1 MPEDYSVFIEDILAS
16 IEKVQKYVGS
26 LSFEEFSHDEMRI
39 DAVLR
44 NLEIIG
50 EAAGRIP
57 PKIRESY
64 PEIEWRK
71 IVGLRNILIHEYSGV
86 NLKIVW
92 DVVGNKLNPLKDELI
107 IMMEE
112 QG

>member
-1 MPEDYSVFIEDILAS
+1 MPEDYTVFIEDILVS
-16 IEKVQKYVGS
+16 IKKIQTYVES

-57 PKIRESY
+57 PGVREKI
-64 PEIEWRK
+64 
-71 IVGLRNILIHEYSGV
+71 SGH
-86 NLKIVW
+86 
-92 DVVGNKLNPLKDELI
+92 
-107 IMMEE
+107 
-112 QG
+112 

>member
-1 MPEDYSVFIEDILAS
+1 MPEDYTVFIEDILTS
-16 IEKVQKYVGS
+16 IKKIQTYVKN

-50 EAAGRIP
+50 EAASRIP
-57 PKIRESY
+57 PDLRERY
-64 PEIEWRK
+64 PDIEWRK

-92 DVVGNKLNPLKDELI
+92 DIIKNKLNPLKAELLKVDLS
-107 IMMEE
+107 
-112 QG
+112 

>member
-1 MPEDYSVFIEDILAS
+1 MPEDYTVFIEDILTS
-16 IEKVQKYVGS
+16 IKKIQTYVKN

-50 EAAGRIP
+50 ETAGRIP
-57 PKIRESY
+57 PDVREIY
-64 PEIEWRK
+64 PDIEWRK

-92 DVVGNKLNPLKDELI
+92 DIIENKLNPLKAELLKVDI
-107 IMMEE
+107 S
-112 QG
+112 

>member
-1 MPEDYSVFIEDILAS
+1 MPEDYTVFIEDILTS
-16 IEKVQKYVGS
+16 IKKIQTYVKNLS
-26 LSFEEFSHDEMRI
+26 LEEFSHDEMRI

-57 PKIRESY
+57 PDVREIY
-64 PEIEWRK
+64 PDIEWRK

-92 DVVGNKLNPLKDELI
+92 DIIENKLNPLKAELLKVDI
-107 IMMEE
+107 S
-112 QG
+112 

>member
-1 MPEDYSVFIEDILAS
+1 MPEDYTVFIEDILVS
-16 IEKVQKYVGS
+16 IKKIQTYVES

-57 PKIRESY
+57 PGVREKY
-64 PEIEWRK
+64 PDIEWRK

-92 DVVGNKLNPLKDELI
+92 DIIENKLTPLKSELLKTDHS
-107 IMMEE
+107 
-112 QG
+112 

>member
-1 MPEDYSVFIEDILAS
+1 MPEDYTVFIEDILTS
-16 IEKVQKYVGS
+16 IKKIQTYVKNLS
-26 LSFEEFSHDEMRI
+26 LEEFSHDEMRI

-57 PKIRESY
+57 PDVREIN
-64 PEIEWRK
+64 PDIEWRK

-92 DVVGNKLNPLKDELI
+92 DIIENKLNPLKAELLKVDI
-107 IMMEE
+107 S
-112 QG
+112 

>member
-1 MPEDYSVFIEDILAS
+1 MPENYTVFIEDILTS
-16 IEKVQKYVGS
+16 IKKIQTYVKN
-26 LSFEEFSHDEMRI
+26 LSFEKFSHDEMRI

-57 PKIRESY
+57 PDVRERY
-64 PEIEWRK
+64 PDIEWRK

-92 DVVGNKLNPLKDELI
+92 DIIENKLNPLKAELLKVDLS
-107 IMMEE
+107 
-112 QG
+112 